1 MIPKRA
7 AFAGRISRPAK
18 LRLDRH
24 AAADIAISCR
34 RRIRKF
40 RCASCD
46 SSIVLHDA
54 HLAVRLQHRD
64 LVQSEFPLHA
74 INVFPLSRGEAGT
87 SRASQAYWQ
96 VDDIEREVAELKKP
110 GIVFEDY
117 DMPAIKTDSG
127 IYAHG
132 GRKVFQR
139 LVSHGRSG
147 VARLTLGH
155 VRGPCELAHVR
166 RLDHGRAP

>member
-1 MIPKRA
+1 LPA
-7 AFAGRISRPAK
+7 AFRGQPSCGSTATPQPTSRF
-18 LRLDRH
+18 H
-24 AAADIAISCR
+24 AAVGSGN
-34 RRIRKF
+34 
-40 RCASCD
+40 S
-46 SSIVLHDA
+46 DA
-54 HLAVRLQHRD
+54 HPAIHRSFSTT
-64 LVQSEFPLHA
+64 LTWPSAFNIA
-74 INVFPLSRGEAGT
+74 TSCNRNSRCTRINVFPLSRGEAGT

-132 GRKVFQR
+132 GRKVLQR

-147 VARLTLGH
+147 VARLMLGH
-155 VRGPCELAHVR
+155 VRGPGELAHVR

>member
-1 MIPKRA
+1 MTRKRA

-34 RRIRKF
+34 RRIRN
-40 RCASCD
+40 S
-46 SSIVLHDA
+46 DA
-54 HLAVRLQHRD
+54 HPAIHRSFSTT
-64 LVQSEFPLHA
+64 LTWPSAFNIA
-74 INVFPLSRGEAGT
+74 TSCNRNSRCTRINVFPLPRGEAGT
-87 SRASQAYWQ
+87 SSASQAYWQ

-117 DMPAIKTDSG
+117 DMGHQDGLRHLCPRRQESASKT
-127 IYAHG
+127 
-132 GRKVFQR
+132 R
-139 LVSHGRSG
+139 
-147 VARLTLGH
+147 VARPERRRAPDVGH
-155 VRGPCELAHVR
+155 ERGPGELAHVR